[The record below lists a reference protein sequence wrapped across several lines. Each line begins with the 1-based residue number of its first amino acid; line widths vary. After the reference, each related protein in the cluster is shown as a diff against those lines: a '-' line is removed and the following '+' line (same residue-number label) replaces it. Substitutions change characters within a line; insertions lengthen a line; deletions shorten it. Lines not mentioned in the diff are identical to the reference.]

1 MNRYH
6 RQVSVPQF
14 GEEGQKKLSS
24 SKIMVVGAG
33 GLGSPVIQYLAA
45 AGVGELSIVDGD
57 VVKESNLQRQVIHA
71 GNIGLNKAISAQK
84 FVENLNPGVR
94 VTTHP
99 FFVDPNNVLELVENC
114 DVVISCPDNFRV
126 RYLLNDA
133 CRILNRPIVH
143 AAIYGFEGE
152 AMTINTVNGSPCYRC
167 LFPRAP
173 QETDS
178 GGVMGFTAG
187 LFGCI
192 QAAEALKLIAG
203 LSVLTGKYMRGDLLS
218 MEFFTTEI
226 KQNPNCPVCTQKLS
240 GIYPQNYEG
249 TCEVTKFI

>member
-6 RQVSVPQF
+6 RQVAVPQF
-14 GEEGQKKLSS
+14 GEEGQNKIFR
-24 SKIMVVGAG
+24 SKVMVVGAG
-33 GLGSPVIQYLAA
+33 GLGTPVIEYLAA

-57 VVKESNLQRQVIHA
+57 KVEENNLQRQVIHA
-71 GNIGLNKAISAQK
+71 GKVGLNKAESAQK
-84 FVENLNPGVR
+84 FVESLNPDVN
-94 VTTHP
+94 VVSHP
-99 FFVDPNNVLELVENC
+99 FFVEPDNVLELVEGC
-114 DVVISCPDNFRV
+114 DVVVSCPDSFRV

-133 CRILNRPIVH
+133 CKMLSKPMIH

-152 AMTINTVNGSPCYRC
+152 TMTIKTVNSSPCYRC

-173 QETDS
+173 QKEDS
-178 GGVMGFTAG
+178 AVMGFTAG

-203 LSVLTGKYMRGDLLS
+203 LPVLEGNYMRGDLLS

-226 KQNPNCPVCTQKLS
+226 KTNPNCPVCSQKLND
-240 GIYPQNYEG
+240 IYPENYNG
-249 TCEVTKFI
+249 NCEVTKFG